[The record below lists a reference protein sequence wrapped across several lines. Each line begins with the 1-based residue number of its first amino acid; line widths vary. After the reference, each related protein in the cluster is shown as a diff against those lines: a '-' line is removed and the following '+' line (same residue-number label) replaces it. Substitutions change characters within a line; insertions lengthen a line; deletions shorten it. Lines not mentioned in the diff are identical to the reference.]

1 MKKIMLIIWMILFS
15 IGAMACSSQCV
26 KAQNSNVGNP
36 KILNGE
42 TTWDCIWFGNYF
54 QSDSSSK
61 EPIKWRVLSVNEN
74 EAFLLSDKILDM
86 YAFTVEEYL
95 PTNIVWENSGIREW
109 LNNYFYK
116 NAFSDEEK
124 KYIYPSYNKNDDF
137 DWYMSN
143 PEIHTDGGNDT
154 TDYIFCL
161 SLNEVDNQSYGFV
174 SEDVDGNVF
183 NTDTRYAEY
192 TDYAAK
198 GGVVGYRSYS
208 CRYHRWF
215 LRTPGFNY
223 LPLTINQMAPF
234 YAYYADGDVLGVR
247 PAIKINLE
255 NDLWEN
261 ADTVTATHGYI
272 DRTEEETTTESFDKP
287 QETQKS
293 EQNTVS
299 NKTDGKTIVSVKDKK
314 IEAPIKVGKTTIPAK
329 ASIKK
334 VIGGKKKATILIHKM
349 KNADGYLIQYS
360 ANRKL
365 KKAKKKYTKNIK
377 VIIKKLKSKKAYY
390 FRIKAYKFDGKKK
403 IFSKKWSN
411 VKKVKVK

>member
-1 MKKIMLIIWMILFS
+1 MILFS

-26 KAQNSNVGNP
+26 KAQNTNVGNP

-61 EPIKWRVLSVNEN
+61 EPIKWRILSVNEN

-109 LNNYFYK
+109 LNSYFYN

-124 KYIYPSYNKNDDF
+124 KYIYPSHNKNDDF

-174 SEDVDGNVF
+174 SEDVDGNIF

-198 GGVVGYRSYS
+198 GGTVGYRSYS
-208 CRYHRWF
+208 CRYHQWF

-234 YAYYADGDVLGVR
+234 YAYYADRDVLGVR

-261 ADTVTATHGYI
+261 ADTVTATHDYI
-272 DRTEEETTTESFDKP
+272 NRTEEETTTESSDKP

-293 EQNTVS
+293 EQNIVS
-299 NKTDGKTIVSVKDKK
+299 NKTDEKENGKPAVSPKDGK
-314 IEAPIKVGKTTIPAK
+314 IIAPAK
-329 ASIKK
+329 VSIKK
-334 VIGGKKKATILIHKM
+334 VTGGKKKATILIRKI

-360 ANRKL
+360 VN
-365 KKAKKKYTKNIK
+365 KKFGKVKKKYTKKWK
-377 VIIKKLKSKKAYY
+377 VVIKKLKSKRTYY
-390 FRIKAYKFDGKKK
+390 FRIKAYKLNGKTK
-403 IFSKKWSN
+403 IFSQKWSS